1 MDYRQLIETMTPT
14 VYQSLKRSVET
25 GRWPDGRLLTSR
37 QREEALQ
44 AVIAWGKLHLPETEQ
59 VGYIDRGHKA
69 GEQCDDP
76 AATTLKWRGDG
87 VD

>member
-1 MDYRQLIETMTPT
+1 MDYRQLIENMNPA

-25 GRWPDGRLLTSR
+25 GRWPDGRSLTAG
-37 QREEALQ
+37 QREAALQ

-69 GEQCDDP
+69 GASCDDP
-76 AATTLKWRGDG
+76 LATTLKWQGEPGD
-87 VD
+87 